1 MKLNLSDRDGV
12 ICPILNIEI
21 VATLFTRRSY
31 CIQGTRSGMRPERVM
46 ERVWNA
52 S

>member
-21 VATLFTRRSY
+21 VAMLFTGAVLHTR
-31 CIQGTRSGMRPERVM
+31 TRSGMRPERVM